1 MGATFGPLD
10 DLARRIEDNW
20 HAPKIFTRRVIGATA
35 TYYDGPEFNG
45 LRLGEMGDFG
55 LPTRVKRLV
64 HTPDTLTAALGDDM
78 PPWLAA
84 ALRPGAPVAWPA
96 WYPVAFQG
104 SMQVGGGYTCREP
117 TDAGLPD
124 GRYLTELPE
133 GLYLTEVA
141 RRYDTQDHLAKYQRG
156 LILVSRDAGGVETAI
171 IPDEH
176 WVLPQKVTTG
186 GTLEESAVYDYRT
199 QQPATVTDANGY
211 HTGYTYTPLGMLHTV
226 VRSGPAQDDQLG
238 DTPDQPGIVYA
249 YGLTEY
255 HDSPDKARRPVWV
268 HARTRLLD
276 HWTTCH
282 HADLLP
288 ADASGQIAERR
299 DYTDGL
305 DRLLQSRI
313 RRISPSV
320 SNLGLSADP
329 STPPTTPSVEPPS
342 GSASTKCHRV
352 GGWTIRDLQGRVVG
366 DAPGSGLEVPIDP
379 AIPLVRV
386 DGWVAYDDKGR
397 VVEQYEPFLDDGW
410 AYNTTPPLQR
420 HGTVQKELIHRDP
433 RGISEKITHPDD
445 TERRFVHGR
454 PRSLGEPDS
463 VEPSPWMAYEY
474 DADDNAGRTHPENAG
489 RTPPEEDS
497 SWHAHADTP
506 ATVEVDPLGR
516 IITVTER
523 LGDDTALTTTAQRKL
538 RELTTRVQR
547 DIDGNVTQVTDALG
561 RYCYQAR
568 YDLLGRAWSETTLDT
583 GTVLTIYDPLGA
595 PIERR
600 DARGACTLDAYD
612 KLHRLSR
619 RWTRARAD
627 APMRLEHVVLY
638 GDDTAAPVT
647 PRGVTCA
654 GDAGAAT
661 TPSGSPWRNATTY
674 TTTRR
679 KPSGAG
685 CRSTASSSARTYSR
699 SRSYHGRQM
708 I

>member
-1 MGATFGPLD
+1 M
-10 DLARRIEDNW
+10 I
-20 HAPKIFTRRVIGATA
+20 
-35 TYYDGPEFNG
+35 
-45 LRLGEMGDFG
+45 
-55 LPTRVKRLV
+55 
-64 HTPDTLTAALGDDM
+64 
-78 PPWLAA
+78 
-84 ALRPGAPVAWPA
+84 
-96 WYPVAFQG
+96 
-104 SMQVGGGYTCREP
+104 C
-117 TDAGLPD
+117 
-124 GRYLTELPE
+124 
-133 GLYLTEVA
+133 
-141 RRYDTQDHLAKYQRG
+141 
-156 LILVSRDAGGVETAI
+156 
-171 IPDEH
+171 
-176 WVLPQKVTTG
+176 
-186 GTLEESAVYDYRT
+186 
-199 QQPATVTDANGY
+199 
-211 HTGYTYTPLGMLHTV
+211 
-226 VRSGPAQDDQLG
+226 
-238 DTPDQPGIVYA
+238 
-249 YGLTEY
+249 
-255 HDSPDKARRPVWV
+255 
-268 HARTRLLD
+268 
-276 HWTTCH
+276 
-282 HADLLP
+282 
-288 ADASGQIAERR
+288 
-299 DYTDGL
+299 
-305 DRLLQSRI
+305 
-313 RRISPSV
+313 
-320 SNLGLSADP
+320 
-329 STPPTTPSVEPPS
+329 
-342 GSASTKCHRV
+342 
-352 GGWTIRDLQGRVVG
+352 RVVSWG
-366 DAPGSGLEVPIDP
+366 TRPGSGLEVPIDP

-627 APMRLEHVVLY
+627 APMRLEHVGAV
-638 GDDTAAPVT
+638 
-647 PRGVTCA
+647 RRRHRSA
-654 GDAGAAT
+654 G
-661 TPSGSPWRNATTY
+661 
-674 TTTRR
+674 
-679 KPSGAG
+679 
-685 CRSTASSSARTYSR
+685 
-699 SRSYHGRQM
+699 
-708 I
+708 